1 MLQLEEEEHRYPS
14 EKPPQDVFVSAMG
27 NMLNQNVK
35 IVVAPMSLENVGPQ
49 TRNVSPVD
57 RRGILRIIAEAGED
71 HRQWGLLQ
79 GLLRLE
85 LVKGEVPLP
94 QLSVVPFLGC
104 LERKILKSDVSG
116 VGNRMKSGSVLHE
129 IEIVFDVGKEDIL
142 QVAVKKEESD

>member
-1 MLQLEEEEHRYPS
+1 MRLS
-14 EKPPQDVFVSAMG
+14 EKKTPDLGVSAVG
-27 NMLNQNVK
+27 SIQNRNVK

-57 RRGILRIIAEAGED
+57 RRGILRIIAEAGEN

-94 QLSVVPFLGC
+94 QLFVVPYLGC

-116 VGNRMKSGSVLHE
+116 VGNRMKSGSVLPE
-129 IEIVFDVGKEDIL
+129 IDIVFDVGKEDIL